1 MARFTDYFEP
11 YVEAWEYFFS
21 RQVDWRADEKKV
33 GVEIGSYEGSSAIW
47 ITNNLL
53 KAPDSELYCIDAWGG
68 EEGERHFENFKQNVL
83 ERTAASKLRIV
94 RNRSFDALLAL
105 NRQGVKADLLYVDGS
120 HVAPDVLAD
129 LVLGF
134 PLVKVGGVIVC
145 DDYTWD
151 DARHGG
157 NDVVGRPKI
166 AIDAFTTIYARK
178 LRLHRAM
185 PLRQIFLTKIED

>member
-21 RQVDWRADEKKV
+21 KQVDWRADEKKV
-33 GVEIGSYEGSSAIW
+33 AVEIGSYEGSSAIW

-53 KAPDSELYCIDAWGG
+53 KAPDSELYCIDAWGDVA
-68 EEGERHFENFKQNVL
+68 GERHFENFQKNVL

-94 RNRSFDALLAL
+94 RDLSFNALLAL
-105 NRQGVKADLLYVDGS
+105 NRKRLKADLLYVDGS
-120 HVAPDVLAD
+120 HSAPDVLSD

-134 PLVKVGGVIVC
+134 ALVKVGGVIVC

-151 DARHGG
+151 DPKHGG
-157 NDVVGRPKI
+157 DDLAARPKL

-178 LRLHRAM
+178 VRLHRAM
-185 PLRQIFLTKIED
+185 PLRQIFLTKTAD